1 MSDTANVVEIF
12 SSIQGE
18 GVYVGYRQIFVRFF
32 SCNLECAYCDTPRSL
47 DEVRTCL
54 VERTPGRGDF
64 YDLPNPLDVKTLNDI
79 ISSFETVSG
88 LNHSISLTG
97 GEPLLQGKFLKKWLP
112 QLGQDF
118 KIYLETNGTLY
129 NELKDIIEYVDVI
142 SMDIKLPT
150 AAKIEPQWERH
161 HQFLSVA
168 RQKELFIKLVV
179 AADTSDDEFMMAV
192 DMLVEEDA
200 KIPLIIQPVTA
211 YAGVEGK
218 VGAERL
224 LDLHAMASR
233 SLNNVRVIPQ
243 THKMMELL

>member
-1 MSDTANVVEIF
+1 MSESANVVEVF

-18 GVYVGYRQIFVRFF
+18 GAYVGYRQIFVRFF

-54 VERTPGRGDF
+54 VERTPGKGDF
-64 YDLPNPLDVKTLNDI
+64 YNLPNPLDVKTLNDI

-129 NELKDIIEYVDVI
+129 SELKDIIDYVDII
-142 SMDIKLPT
+142 SMDIKLPS
-150 AAKIEPQWERH
+150 AALIEPEWDKHRN
-161 HQFLSVA
+161 FLKIA
-168 RQKELFIKLVV
+168 RQADLFVKIVLSAETLDGDFVR
-179 AADTSDDEFMMAV
+179 AL
-192 DMLVEEDA
+192 DMLADIDA
-200 KIPLIIQPVTA
+200 NIPLILQPVTP
-211 YAGVEGK
+211 YAGVQGK
-218 VGAERL
+218 LSAKRL
-224 LDLHAMASR
+224 LNFHLMAR
-233 SLNNVRVIPQ
+233 RRLNDVRIIPQ

>member
-32 SCNLECAYCDTPRSL
+32 SCNLECAYCDTPKSL
-47 DEVRTCL
+47 SQVRTCL
-54 VERTPGRGDF
+54 IERTPGKGDF
-64 YDLPNPLDVKTLNDI
+64 NHLPNPLDVGTLNDI
-79 ISSFETVSG
+79 VSSFETVPG

-97 GEPLLQGKFLKKWLP
+97 GEPLLQGEFLRKWLP
-112 QLGQDF
+112 QLSRDF

-129 NELKDIIEYVDVI
+129 KELKDIIEYIDVI
-142 SMDIKLPT
+142 SMDIKLPA

-161 HQFLSVA
+161 HQFLSIA
-168 RQKELFIKLVV
+168 RGKEVFIKLVV

-192 DMLVEEDA
+192 DMMAEEDA
-200 KIPLIIQPVTA
+200 QIPLIIQPVTPCVGLA
-211 YAGVEGK
+211 DKVEAG
-218 VGAERL
+218 RL

-233 SLNNVRVIPQ
+233 CLNNVRVIPQ
-243 THKMMELL
+243 THKMMNLL